1 MSRIENEIEHG
12 KFLASKGAE
21 SVWNW
26 DSPAGRRRANRRAE
40 LLVNFGKISKE
51 NKILEIGCG
60 TGLFTGKIME
70 LSGSKDVIAIDI
82 SPELLELAQKNHPDA
97 VFKLGDAMNLDF
109 NDNSFDVVFGSSV
122 LHHLDMEKTCKEL
135 LRVLKPA
142 GRLVFAEP
150 NMINP
155 QIAIQKNI
163 PFIKKMLGDSPDE
176 TAINRWSF
184 DKMLQRIGYKNI
196 NIIPYDFLHP
206 ITPNFLIPVVEG
218 LGKVIEKIPVFREIA
233 GSVIIVATK

>member
-40 LLVNFGKISKE
+40 LLVNFGEISKD

-122 LHHLDMEKTCKEL
+122 LHHLDMEKTCKEI
-135 LRVLKPA
+135 LRVLKPG

-184 DKMLQRIGYKNI
+184 NKMLKRIGYKNI

-218 LGKVIEKIPVFREIA
+218 LGKVVEKIPVFREIA